1 MNMPLNTTL
10 EHPTA
15 VDHARYNMIEQ
26 QIRPWDVL
34 DGEILDLLS
43 VMRRE
48 QFVPEAYVSLAF
60 ADIEIPLPGGQS
72 MFAPRVEAR
81 ALQDLQVR
89 PHERVLEIGAG
100 SGYMAALLARRA
112 QHVLT
117 LEIDPELAR
126 LAQRNLERAGVAN
139 AQVRTADG
147 AVGVHS
153 DEGFDVIMLSG
164 SVAEVPQS
172 LLDQLRPGGRLFA
185 VVGDEP
191 VMRAQFV
198 TRQAAGQGFQFRQ
211 PWDVVVPRLRNFPEH
226 AAFSF

>member
-34 DGEILDLLS
+34 DGEILDLLA

-48 QFVPEAYVSLAF
+48 QFVPEGYESLAF
-60 ADIEIPLPGGQS
+60 ADLEIPLPGGQVMLS
-72 MFAPRVEAR
+72 PKVEAR
-81 ALQDLQVR
+81 VLQDLEIR

-100 SGYMAALLARRA
+100 SGYMAALLSRRA

-117 LEIDPELAR
+117 LEIDPELAKM
-126 LAQRNLERAGVAN
+126 AQRNLERAGIAN

-147 AVGVHS
+147 AAGVPS
-153 DEGFDVIMLSG
+153 EDGFDVIVLSG
-164 SVAEVPQS
+164 SVAAVPQA
-172 LLDQLRPGGRLFA
+172 LLAQLKPGGRLVA
-185 VVGDEP
+185 VVGQEP
-191 VMRAQFV
+191 TMRAHFV
-198 TRQAAGQGFQFRQ
+198 TRTAQGFHVRQ
-211 PWDVVVPRLRNFPEH
+211 PWDITVPRLRNFPEPS
-226 AAFSF
+226 AFTF